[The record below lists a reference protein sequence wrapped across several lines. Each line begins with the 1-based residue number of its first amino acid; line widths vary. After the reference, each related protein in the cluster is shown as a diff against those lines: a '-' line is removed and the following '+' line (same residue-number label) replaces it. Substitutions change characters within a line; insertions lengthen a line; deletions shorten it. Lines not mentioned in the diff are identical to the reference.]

1 MHTGYTFDSLCVK
14 IVIVD
19 ILAVFWKPRVLPLRV
34 TGVWQG
40 VGSETTTGFASIN
53 LHVLGK
59 KSDILILGE
68 EERVGV
74 YEPEKLSASTQ
85 EYHCY
90 ALT

>member
-1 MHTGYTFDSLCVK
+1 MHTGCTFDSLRVK
-14 IVIVD
+14 IVVVD
-19 ILAVFWKPRVLPLRV
+19 ILAVFWKPGVFPLGMTR
-34 TGVWQG
+34 VWQG
-40 VGSETTTGFASIN
+40 VGSESTTSFASIN

-74 YEPEKLSASTQ
+74 YEPENMSASPQ
-85 EYHCY
+85 EYHFY